1 VLTSSVSPAGKRVQ
15 VALVARRGQRSGAVL
30 RFYRTTLV
38 RAGFDEDPIAAVG
51 GATAAAFT
59 RGDSRVVVT
68 IDPGSART
76 YSLFATLTARA

>member
-1 VLTSSVSPAGKRVQ
+1 VSPAGRQVQ
-15 VALVARRGQRSGAVL
+15 VALVAHRGQRSGEVL

-38 RAGFDEDPIAAVG
+38 RAGFEEDRVIAVG

-68 IDPGSART
+68 IDPGRTRT
-76 YSLFATLTARA
+76 YSLLATLTARA